1 MRDVCFLLDEHVP
14 LMIQAQLERTEP
26 ELRVHAI
33 GDSHAPPK
41 GTSDPDI
48 LLWIEAH
55 GCMLVTNNRSTI
67 PVHLRSHLEG
77 GRHVA
82 GIVML
87 PKRMRNVGAILD
99 DLLLIWGAKLPDEFE
114 DQIVYLPLNV

>member
-1 MRDVCFLLDEHVP
+1 MSQVCFLLDEHVP
-14 LMIQAQLERTEP
+14 IIIQAQLERIDLEF
-26 ELRVHAI
+26 RVYAI
-33 GDSHAPPK
+33 GAGIAPAK

-48 LLWIEAH
+48 LLWIEAQ

-67 PVHLRSHLEG
+67 PVHLRAHLDE

-87 PKRMRNVGAILD
+87 PKRMGGIGAILD
-99 DLLLIWGAKLPDEFE
+99 DLLLIWGAGLPDEFQ
-114 DQIVYLPLNV
+114 DQIVYLPLQR